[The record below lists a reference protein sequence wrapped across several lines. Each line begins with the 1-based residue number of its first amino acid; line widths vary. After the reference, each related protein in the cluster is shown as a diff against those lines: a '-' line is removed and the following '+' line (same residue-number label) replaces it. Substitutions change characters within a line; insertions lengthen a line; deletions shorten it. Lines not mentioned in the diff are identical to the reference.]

1 LDVCPFECPPGKG
14 KCTRVVGSK
23 PGRCECRQQPCDAND
38 FLNKSDEELFN
49 YAVTPGNR
57 IGAFC
62 YITTSPPGSE
72 NVCKYYAKEAAGG
85 KGIPI
90 GSGCVVGAGSYSGS
104 CFYTGPPLTNA
115 EQASM
120 CTTSFVKNGAAQMRY
135 AIKHKLC
142 CQPCEE
148 DFLKMSDEELFNYAV
163 TPGNRIGA
171 FCYIT
176 TSPPGSG
183 NACKYY
189 AKEAAGGKGIPI
201 GSGCVVG
208 AGSYSGSC
216 FYTRPP
222 PHECRTSID
231 VYH

>member
-1 LDVCPFECPPGKG
+1 VGPNGEAICDAKCRGFGGTCVAVGNFTCECIQIPPPCESTTPFPDCNGSNVCPITAACPPGKG
-14 KCTRVVGSK
+14 TCTRVVGSNRN
-23 PGRCECRQQPCDAND
+23 PGRCACQLCEND
-38 FLNKSDEELFN
+38 FLN
-49 YAVTPGNR
+49 
-57 IGAFC
+57 
-62 YITTSPPGSE
+62 
-72 NVCKYYAKEAAGG
+72 
-85 KGIPI
+85 
-90 GSGCVVGAGSYSGS
+90 
-104 CFYTGPPLTNA
+104 
-115 EQASM
+115 
-120 CTTSFVKNGAAQMRY
+120 
-135 AIKHKLC
+135 
-142 CQPCEE
+142 
-148 DFLKMSDEELFNYAV
+148 MSDEELFNYAV

-176 TSPPGSG
+176 TSLPGSG